1 MLYFMKNFMEINI
14 NCDLGEKSEF
24 HSTKYD
30 PDLLKIVN
38 SANIACGF
46 HAGDEETMR
55 NTIEI
60 SKKTMLDWC
69 TSFI

>member
-1 MLYFMKNFMEINI
+1 MLYFMKILEINI
-14 NCDLGEKSEF
+14 NSDLGEKSEF

-46 HAGDEETMR
+46 RWRWKT
-55 NTIEI
+55 TEI
-60 SKKTMLDWC
+60 QLKFQKK
-69 TSFI
+69 